1 MTQRISPTAVPAR
14 HASSHGHCAQLARHD
29 SSVRPLLL
37 TTVTTLMLAITLVV
51 LAATNV
57 VIGVVDVGTMAGTVL
72 GA

>member
-1 MTQRISPTAVPAR
+1 
-14 HASSHGHCAQLARHD
+14 
-29 SSVRPLLL
+29 
-37 TTVTTLMLAITLVV
+37 MLAITLVV